1 MVADKKKKRKSSNLD
16 MIWTRTIRFE
26 GTVIIYLTTKDRLT
40 ENFTDYLP
48 EQISICKI
56 FDESSLSQLRID
68 FKVISFLLK
77 SGNRHFPQ

>member
-1 MVADKKKKRKSSNLD
+1 
-16 MIWTRTIRFE
+16 MIWTRTIHFE
-26 GTVIIYLTTKDRLT
+26 GTVIIHLTTEDRLT

-48 EQISICKI
+48 EQISVCKI
-56 FDESSLSQLRID
+56 FDESCLSQPGID